1 MTNNKKNSFT
11 RKLQDFMASY
21 NGKVILNYA
30 YSWGASV
37 VILGALF
44 KLTHLPGAN
53 FMLFAGMGTEVLVF
67 FISAFDRPYKSYKW
81 ESVFPS
87 IKISGADYGKKEENQ
102 TDELDNNLKNAATVA
117 AFAAQAGNHG
127 GNVVGNT
134 GSGVVINSTPN
145 DETIPMGGSPAVGG
159 TYIIGGN
166 SVGSGISAEA
176 AANSPEVAD
185 ATELYLSQL
194 QGMTDT
200 LKRFNEA
207 TNSLTQ
213 VSDTLLDSYK
223 SITDNSDDITTNSK
237 GYVQQMESLNRNLS
251 GLNTIYEIQLKS
263 ISSQIDTIDKV
274 NVGLNRIREMY
285 EGSTDN
291 SQKFNE
297 EAEKMAQQIEELNAV
312 YARMLQAM
320 TVNIK

>member
-1 MTNNKKNSFT
+1 MTNNKKNSFN

-87 IKISGADYGKKEENQ
+87 IKISGADYGKKEKNQ
-102 TDELDNNLKNAATVA
+102 IEDEAAPVDLSGITSATQSTAELDDALKNAATVA

-127 GNVVGNT
+127 GSVVGNI
-134 GSGVVINSTPN
+134 GSGVAVNSMPN
-145 DETIPMGGSPAVGG
+145 DGTIPMGGSLTASG

-237 GYVQQMESLNRNLS
+237 
-251 GLNTIYEIQLKS
+251 
-263 ISSQIDTIDKV
+263 
-274 NVGLNRIREMY
+274 
-285 EGSTDN
+285 
-291 SQKFNE
+291 
-297 EAEKMAQQIEELNAV
+297 
-312 YARMLQAM
+312 
-320 TVNIK
+320 